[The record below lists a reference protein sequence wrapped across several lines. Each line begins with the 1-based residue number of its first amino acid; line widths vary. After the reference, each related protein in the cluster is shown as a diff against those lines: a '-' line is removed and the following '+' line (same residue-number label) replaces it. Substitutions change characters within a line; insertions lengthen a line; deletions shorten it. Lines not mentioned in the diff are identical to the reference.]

1 MNVVIMGCGR
11 TGEQLALLML
21 DQEHHVVVIDQDAS
35 ALARLPAHPQCQTVR
50 GVGFDRDVL
59 LKAGIEE
66 AETFAATSR
75 SDNANIVAARIAHNV
90 FHVPRVV
97 ARLQDPHKVEVYQR
111 LGLVTISPAHWG
123 AQRISELLTH
133 TDLAPVMTF
142 GNGEVTLIAVE
153 LPIAFAGRLVRD
165 LTVSGEVNVVA
176 ITRSKTAIVPTTG
189 TELQVGDTL
198 HLAVLASAMERVEV
212 LLGGQ

>member
-11 TGEQLALLML
+11 IGEQLTLLML
-21 DQEHHVVVIDQDAS
+21 DQGHHVVVIDQDAA
-35 ALARLPAHPQCQTVR
+35 ALARLPTQPRCRAVR
-50 GVGFDRDVL
+50 GVGFDREVL

-90 FHVPRVV
+90 FRVPRVV

-133 TDLAPVMTF
+133 ADLAPVMTF
-142 GNGEVTLIAVE
+142 GNGQVTLTAVE
-153 LPIAFAGRLVRD
+153 LPVAFAGRLVRD
-165 LTVSGEVNVVA
+165 LTVPGEVSVVA
-176 ITRSKTAIVPTTG
+176 ITRGEGALMPTTG
-189 TELQVGDTL
+189 TELRAGDVL
-198 HLAVLASAMERVEV
+198 HLAVVATAMGRVEA

>member
-21 DQEHHVVVIDQDAS
+21 DQSHHVVVIDQDAS
-35 ALARLPAHPQCQTVR
+35 ALARLPANPRCQTVR

-75 SDNANIVAARIAHNV
+75 SDNANIVAARIAHNI
-90 FHVPRVV
+90 FRVPRVV

-142 GNGEVTLIAVE
+142 GNGEVALIAVE
-153 LPIAFAGRLVRD
+153 LPVAFAGRLVRD
-165 LTVSGEVNVVA
+165 VTVPGEVNVIS

-189 TELQVGDTL
+189 TELQSGDTL
-198 HLAVLASAMERVEV
+198 HLAVLASAMERVEA

>member
-11 TGEQLALLML
+11 TGSQLALLML
-21 DQEHHVVVIDQDAS
+21 NQGHHVVVIDPDAAS
-35 ALARLPAHPQCQTVR
+35 LTRLPAHPRCQTVR

-90 FHVPRVV
+90 FRVPRVV

-111 LGLVTISPAHWG
+111 LGLITISPAHWG

-133 TDLAPVMTF
+133 RDLAPVMTF
-142 GNGEVTLIAVE
+142 GNGEVALIVVE
-153 LPIAFAGRLVRD
+153 LPITFAGRLVRD
-165 LTVSGEVNVVA
+165 LTVPGEINVVA
-176 ITRSKTAIVPTTG
+176 ITRGEMALMPTSG
-189 TELQVGDTL
+189 TELQARDIL
-198 HLAVLASAMERVEV
+198 HLAVLATAMERVEV
-212 LLGGQ
+212 LLGGH

>member
-21 DQEHHVVVIDQDAS
+21 NQGHHVVVIDQDAS
-35 ALARLPAHPQCQTVR
+35 ALSRLPANPHCQTVR
-50 GVGFDRDVL
+50 GVGFDREVL

-90 FHVPRVV
+90 FRVPRVV

-111 LGLVTISPAHWG
+111 LGLIAISPAHWG
-123 AQRISELLTH
+123 AQRISELLIH

-142 GNGEVTLIAVE
+142 GNGEVALIAVE

-165 LTVSGEVNVVA
+165 VTVPGEVNVVA
-176 ITRSKTAIVPTTG
+176 ITRGKTAIVPTTG

-198 HLAVLASAMERVEV
+198 HLVVLAAAMERVEV

>member
-11 TGEQLALLML
+11 IGEQLTLLML
-21 DQEHHVVVIDQDAS
+21 DRGHQVVVIDQDAA
-35 ALARLPAHPQCQTVR
+35 ALARLPAHPRCRAVR
-50 GVGFDRDVL
+50 GVGFDREVL
-59 LKAGIEE
+59 LEAGIEE

-90 FHVPRVV
+90 FRVPRVV

-123 AQRISELLTH
+123 AQRISQLLTH
-133 TDLAPVMTF
+133 TDLAPVLTF
-142 GNGEVTLIAVE
+142 GNGEVALIAIE

-165 LTVSGEVNVVA
+165 LTVPGEVNVTA
-176 ITRSKTAIVPTTG
+176 ITRGETAIVPTTG
-189 TELQVGDTL
+189 TELRAGDIL
-198 HLAVLASAMERVEV
+198 QLAVLSTAMERIEV

>member
-1 MNVVIMGCGR
+1 
-11 TGEQLALLML
+11 
-21 DQEHHVVVIDQDAS
+21 
-35 ALARLPAHPQCQTVR
+35 
-50 GVGFDRDVL
+50 
-59 LKAGIEE
+59 
-66 AETFAATSR
+66 
-75 SDNANIVAARIAHNV
+75 
-90 FHVPRVV
+90 
-97 ARLQDPHKVEVYQR
+97 
-111 LGLVTISPAHWG
+111 LVTISPAHWG

-165 LTVSGEVNVVA
+165 VTVPGEVNVVA
-176 ITRSKTAIVPTTG
+176 ITRGKTAIVATIG

-198 HLAVLASAMERVEV
+198 HLAVLASAMERVEA

>member
-21 DQEHHVVVIDQDAS
+21 GQGHDVVVIDQDAT
-35 ALARLPAHPQCQTVR
+35 ALARLPAHPRCQTVR
-50 GVGFDRDVL
+50 GVGFDREVL
-59 LKAGIEE
+59 LRAGIEE
-66 AETFAATSR
+66 AETFVATSR
-75 SDNANIVAARIAHNV
+75 SDNANIVAARIARNV
-90 FHVPRVV
+90 FRVPRVV
-97 ARLQDPHKVEVYQR
+97 ARLQDPRKVEVYQR

-133 TDLAPVMTF
+133 ADLAPVMTF

-165 LTVSGEVNVVA
+165 LTAPGEVNVVA
-176 ITRSKTAIVPTTG
+176 ITRGETAIVPTTG
-189 TELQVGDTL
+189 TELRAGDIL
-198 HLAVLASAMERVEV
+198 HLAVLASALERIEV

>member
-21 DQEHHVVVIDQDAS
+21 DQGHHVVVIDQDAS
-35 ALARLPAHPQCQTVR
+35 ALARLPANPRCQIVR

-90 FHVPRVV
+90 FRVPRVV

-133 TDLAPVMTF
+133 ADLAPVMTF
-142 GNGEVTLIAVE
+142 GNGEVILIAVE
-153 LPIAFAGRLVRD
+153 LPVPFAGRLVRD
-165 LTVSGEVNVVA
+165 LTVPGEVTVVA
-176 ITRSKTAIVPTTG
+176 ITRSKTAVVPTTG
-189 TELQVGDTL
+189 TELQAGDTL
-198 HLAVLASAMERVEV
+198 HLAVLAAAMERVDA
-212 LLGGQ
+212 LLGGH

>member
-11 TGEQLALLML
+11 IGEQLTLLML
-21 DQEHHVVVIDQDAS
+21 DQGHNVVVIDQDAA
-35 ALARLPAHPQCQTVR
+35 ALARLPTHPRCRAVR
-50 GVGFDRDVL
+50 GVGFDREVL

-90 FHVPRVV
+90 FRVPRVV

-142 GNGEVTLIAVE
+142 GNGQVTLTAVE
-153 LPIAFAGRLVRD
+153 LPVAFAGRLVRD
-165 LTVSGEVNVVA
+165 LTVPGEVSVVA
-176 ITRSKTAIVPTTG
+176 ITRGEGALVPTTG
-189 TELQVGDTL
+189 TELRAGDVL
-198 HLAVLASAMERVEV
+198 HLAVLAAAMGRVEA

>member
-11 TGEQLALLML
+11 IGEQLALLML
-21 DQEHHVVVIDQDAS
+21 NEGHDVVVIDQDAS
-35 ALARLPAHPQCQTVR
+35 ALARLPKHPRCRTVR

-59 LKAGIEE
+59 MSAKIQE

-123 AQRISELLTH
+123 AQRIHELLTH
-133 TDLAPVMTF
+133 TDLAPILTL
-142 GNGEVTLIAVE
+142 GNGEISLIAVE

-165 LTVSGEVNVVA
+165 LTVPGEISVVA
-176 ITRSKTAIVPTTG
+176 ITRGKAAIMPTTG
-189 TELQVGDTL
+189 TELQAGDIL
-198 HLAVLASAMERVEV
+198 HLSVLATAMERLEM
-212 LLGGQ
+212 LLGGH